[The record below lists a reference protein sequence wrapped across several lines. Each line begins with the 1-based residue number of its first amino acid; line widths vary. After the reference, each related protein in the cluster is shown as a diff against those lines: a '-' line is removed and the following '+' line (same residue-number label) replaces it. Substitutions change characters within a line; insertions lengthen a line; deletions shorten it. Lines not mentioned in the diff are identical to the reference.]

1 MKRVTH
7 FVRKQEQLKTVF
19 INQQICNHINYKAS
33 VVYKYPSKSN
43 SIGFAQK
50 DIEGLP
56 VLSLTQQP
64 NFVNYYYIRQI
75 SSYNVKSAI
84 NFLREQ
90 RTDVLHFHFGSDAY
104 IFTEVMKQ
112 AGVPSV
118 VSFYGYDI
126 SSVPRFMGG
135 LGVHLLKR
143 GAFKHASCILAMSPD
158 MKADLISAGCPA
170 EKIVVHY
177 YGVPTTAFRKIDRS
191 YKSNTTVEL
200 LIIGNLQPKKGHLF
214 LFNSLQKLM
223 AEGFNQFKLN
233 IVGAGP
239 EEDKLRKFALNSG
252 LSNHVIF
259 HGSAKFLSDKMIAAI
274 TSADIFIHPSVVAP
288 NGDKEGIPGTIVEA
302 MASGLPVIS
311 TLHAGIPYVIDNEH
325 TGILVKEW
333 DTNDLARRIKE
344 LASNVSLREKI
355 GGAAKEYAARYLE
368 QKHKQQELES
378 IYDHLISSYNRQ

>member
-1 MKRVTH
+1 MKSVTH

-33 VVYKYPSKSN
+33 VVYKYPAKSN
-43 SIGFAQK
+43 SIGFAQNHI
-50 DIEGLP
+50 DEIPL
-56 VLSLTQQP
+56 LSLTQQS
-64 NFVNYYYIRQI
+64 NFVNYYYLRQI
-75 SSYNVKSAI
+75 SRYNVKSAL
-84 NFLREQ
+84 NFLKKQ
-90 RTDVLHFHFGSDAY
+90 QSDILHFHFGSDAY

-112 AGVPSV
+112 AEIPSV

-158 MKADLISAGCPA
+158 MKNDLISAGCPA
-170 EKIVVHY
+170 EKIAVHY

-191 YKSNTTVEL
+191 YKSNPTVEL

-214 LFNSLQKLM
+214 LFKALQKLM

-239 EEDKLRKFALNSG
+239 EENKLRKFALKGG
-252 LSNHVIF
+252 LSNHIVF

-311 TLHAGIPYVIDNEH
+311 TQHAGIPYVIDNAH

-333 DTNDLARRIKE
+333 DTNELAKKIKE
-344 LASNVSLREKI
+344 LASDVSLRERI
-355 GGAAKEYAARYLE
+355 GAAAKEYAARYLD

-378 IYDHLISSYNRQ
+378 IYDHLIYSYNRQ